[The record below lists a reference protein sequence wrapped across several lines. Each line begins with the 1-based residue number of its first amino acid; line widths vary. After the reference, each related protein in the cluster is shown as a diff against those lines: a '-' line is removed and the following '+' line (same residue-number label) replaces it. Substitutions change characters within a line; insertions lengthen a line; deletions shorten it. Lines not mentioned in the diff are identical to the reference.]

1 MDEVVNLNGTEYT
14 EEDFNE
20 EQSYIIKQIR
30 SCKAKAANL
39 MFELD
44 QAKVAEQ
51 AFTNAFMISMKT
63 SEEENAES
71 ESSKDIA
78 AEGK

>member
-1 MDEVVNLNGTEYT
+1 MEEVVNLNGTEYT

-30 SCKAKAANL
+30 SCKARAANL

-51 AFTNAFMISMKT
+51 AFINAFMISMKT

-71 ESSKDIA
+71 SEDIA
-78 AEGK
+78 EEGK

>member
-1 MDEVVNLNGTEYT
+1 MEEVVNINGTKYT

-51 AFTNAFMISMKT
+51 AFINAFMISMKT
-63 SEEENAES
+63 SEEEDA

-78 AEGK
+78 KEGK

>member
-1 MDEVVNLNGTEYT
+1 MEEVVNINGTKYT

-51 AFTNAFMISMKT
+51 AFTNAFLISMKT

-71 ESSKDIA
+71 SENIA
-78 AEGK
+78 AEGN

>member
-1 MDEVVNLNGTEYT
+1 MEEVVNINGTKYT

-30 SCKAKAANL
+30 SCKDKAANL

-51 AFTNAFMISMKT
+51 AFINAFMISMKT

-71 ESSKDIA
+71 SEDIA
-78 AEGK
+78 KEGK